1 MLLVNGPLH
10 VCFRGLPRL
19 VTAARV
25 SFFFFWSR
33 FLSMSS
39 NKLEPSYHGG
49 AAVLFLGVL
58 KSGCSS
64 SICFGGLQTTSRS
77 NFPRIFFPLFPF
89 GWLSSW
95 VAPFEAQL
103 HFPVQDSHESSKNVS
118 GWRKMLSLHQLNPSV
133 VDSQEHGG
141 TKTTF
146 LTTKGHSTWT
156 MGEGWVPACP

>member
-10 VCFRGLPRL
+10 VRFRGLPCL

-25 SFFFFWSR
+25 SFFFFFFWSR

-39 NKLEPSYHGG
+39 NKLEPSYPGG
-49 AAVLFLGVL
+49 AAVLSLGVL

-64 SICFGGLQTTSRS
+64 SICFGGLQTMSRS
-77 NFPRIFFPLFPF
+77 NFPRIFFHLFPF

-103 HFPVQDSHESSKNVS
+103 QLILQLKMCIFQCKIPMNPV
-118 GWRKMLSLHQLNPSV
+118 KMCQ
-133 VDSQEHGG
+133 HGG
-141 TKTTF
+141 K
-146 LTTKGHSTWT
+146 
-156 MGEGWVPACP
+156 C